1 MHAPCYS
8 AKLCIEADIAMSSLR
23 LLISFVKIKG
33 WDMPVELLV
42 PITIFVLGVIVSVKL
57 GSIGIQRVSESNK

>member
-1 MHAPCYS
+1 
-8 AKLCIEADIAMSSLR
+8 
-23 LLISFVKIKG
+23 
-33 WDMPVELLV
+33 MPVELLV